1 MNHDDISEVLAV
13 DRDSYALPWPASAYR
28 RELSSNQHAH
38 YIVLRRI
45 DENEEPMPEP
55 ESQAR
60 GWKHLMPWLRGSDG
74 TMHKRVGHVVG
85 YAGMWLV
92 GEEAHITTVAVTP
105 QARGK
110 GFGEL
115 LLASLVEMA
124 DELQARWV
132 TLEVRVSNFT
142 AQQLYR
148 KYGFREAGLRK
159 RYYSDNNEDALIMT
173 TDDVSIDPYR
183 SGFAGLKDALAE
195 RLHSEGSIVELA
207 TALSAS
213 RLE

>member
-1 MNHDDISEVLAV
+1 MTHEDIAEVLAV

-38 YIVLRRI
+38 YIVLRRV
-45 DENEEPMPEP
+45 EEAEAPQDGQP
-55 ESQAR
+55 SAAR
-60 GWKHLMPWLRGSDG
+60 NWKHLMPWLRATDSPSP
-74 TMHKRVGHVVG
+74 RRLGHVIG

-92 GEEAHITTVAVTP
+92 GEEAHVTTVAVARE
-105 QARGK
+105 ARGK

-115 LLASLVEMA
+115 LLASLIEIA

-173 TDDVSIDPYR
+173 TDDVSLEPYR
-183 SGFAGLKDALAE
+183 TDFAKLQDALAA
-195 RLHSEGSIVELA
+195 RLRGQNSIVALA
-207 TALSAS
+207 PVLSAS
-213 RLE
+213 RFN